1 MKKIFST
8 VVLVFCLLFISCEND
23 ENSNNTEFST
33 FEIRAKNT
41 DDSPAINV
49 KIILSYQSENG
60 GQNLIDFG
68 CTDSNGMVTAT
79 VPTNQIF
86 ILRAYDD
93 SNVLIL
99 EQIVPYQ
106 SVLGHSLNI
115 IVPTID

>member
-8 VVLVFCLLFISCEND
+8 VVLVFSLLFISCEND
-23 ENSNNTEFST
+23 ENSNIEFSVL
-33 FEIRAKNT
+33 EIKAKHT
-41 DDSPAINV
+41 DDSPAINL

-68 CTDSNGMVTAT
+68 YTNSNGIVIAP

-86 ILRAYDD
+86 TLRAYDN

-99 EQIVPYQ
+99 EQIVPYEN
-106 SVLGHSLNI
+106 VLGHSLNI
-115 IVPTID
+115 IVPIID